1 MVLESTVICVDNSE
15 YMRNGDFVPTRLLAQ
30 QDAVN
35 MVCTSKTRANPE
47 NTVALLTL
55 SSLKVLST
63 LTNEVGKVM
72 SCLHQIEPEGEVNFL
87 TGIKVA
93 QLALK
98 HRQSKN
104 HKTRIVLF
112 VGSPIEAD
120 EKDLQRLAKKLKK
133 EKVNVDIVN
142 FGETNDNT
150 DKLTNFVSTLNGKEG
165 TGSHIVTVSVGPSL
179 SDALKKSPILSGD
192 DMGGMGS
199 SGFDFIDANQDPD
212 LALALRVSLEEQRQ
226 RQEEENKS
234 SGGTVG
240 EGGSTTILET
250 PISTLGDNVDL
261 SQLSEE
267 EQIALAMQ
275 MSLAGVE
282 DDMTKP
288 SSEEVTPVAL
298 GGGETVEDDL
308 GDPDVLADVMA
319 DPEFLQQVL
328 TDLPGVDASS
338 EAVKSVMGNI
348 QKGNKNK
355 KDKEGDD
362 EGESAPKK
370 PRKDN

>member
-35 MVCTSKTRANPE
+35 MVCNSKTRANPE

-55 SSLKVLST
+55 GSLKVLST
-63 LTNEVGKVM
+63 LTNEVGKVLSSM
-72 SCLHQIEPEGEVNFL
+72 HQIEPEGEVNFL
-87 TGIKVA
+87 TGIKIA

-104 HKTRIVLF
+104 HKTRIIIF
-112 VGSPIEAD
+112 VGSPIDSD

-142 FGETNDNT
+142 FGETEENT
-150 DKLTNFVSTLNGKEG
+150 EKLTNFVSTLNGKEG
-165 TGSHIVTVSVGPSL
+165 TGSHIVTVSIGPSL
-179 SDALKKSPILSGD
+179 SDALKKSPILSGE
-192 DMGGMGS
+192 DMGGMGG

-234 SGGTVG
+234 TGGVG
-240 EGGSTTILET
+240 DAT
-250 PISTLGDNVDL
+250 PSAGLGDNVDL

-282 DDMTKP
+282 DDMLKAEEPTAA
-288 SSEEVTPVAL
+288 SSTAATAEAD
-298 GGGETVEDDL
+298 DDL

-319 DPEFLQQVL
+319 DPEFLKQVM
-328 TDLPGVDASS
+328 TELPGVDPSS

-355 KDKEGDD
+355 KEDDDDDD
-362 EGESAPKK
+362 EGESAAKK
-370 PRKDN
+370 PRKDNN

>member
-47 NTVALLTL
+47 NTVGLLTL

-63 LTNEVGKVM
+63 LTTEVGKVM
-72 SCLHQIEPEGEVNFL
+72 SCLHSIEPEGEVNL
-87 TGIKVA
+87 MTGIKIA

-104 HKTRIVLF
+104 HKTRIVVF
-112 VGSPIEAD
+112 VGSPVLSD

-142 FGETNDNT
+142 FGESEVNT
-150 DKLTNFVSTLNGKEG
+150 EKLTNFVNTLNGKEG
-165 TGSHIVTVSVGPSL
+165 TSSRIITVSIGPSL
-179 SDALKKSPILSGD
+179 SDALMKSPILAGE
-192 DMGGMGS
+192 DMGGVGG
-199 SGFDFIDANQDPD
+199 SGFDFIDANQDPE

-226 RQEEENKS
+226 RQEEENKGS
-234 SGGTVG
+234 NTGTAP
-240 EGGSTTILET
+240 ESPL
-250 PISTLGDNVDL
+250 PAMGDNVDL

-275 MSLAGVE
+275 MSLAGVDDDGVEGSDGIE
-282 DDMTKP
+282 DIPD
-288 SSEEVTPVAL
+288 
-298 GGGETVEDDL
+298 GDL
-308 GDPDVLADVMA
+308 ADSDVLADVMA

-328 TDLPGVDASS
+328 TDLPGVDPSS

-355 KDKEGDD
+355 KEKDDDD

-370 PRKDN
+370 ARKDD

>member
-15 YMRNGDFVPTRLLAQ
+15 FMRNGDFVPTRLLAQ

-35 MVCTSKTRANPE
+35 MVCTAKTRANPE
-47 NTVALLTL
+47 NTVGLLTL

-63 LTNEVGKVM
+63 LTTEVGKVM
-72 SCLHQIEPEGEVNFL
+72 SCLHSIEPEGEVNFM
-87 TGIKVA
+87 TGIKIA

-104 HKTRIVLF
+104 HKTRIVVF
-112 VGSPIEAD
+112 VGSPILSD

-142 FGETNDNT
+142 FGESDVNT
-150 DKLTNFVSTLNGKEG
+150 EKLTNFVSTLNGKEG
-165 TGSHIVTVSVGPSL
+165 TSSRIITISIGPTL
-179 SDALKKSPILSGD
+179 SDALMKSPILAGE
-192 DMGGMGS
+192 DMGGVGGG
-199 SGFDFIDANQDPD
+199 GFDFIDANQDPE

-226 RQEEENKS
+226 RQEEENKD
-234 SGGTVG
+234 
-240 EGGSTTILET
+240 STDTADTET
-250 PISTLGDNVDL
+250 PAMGDNVDL

-275 MSLAGVE
+275 MSLAGV
-282 DDMTKP
+282 DDDVGEA
-288 SSEEVTPVAL
+288 SEGIADLPD
-298 GGGETVEDDL
+298 DDL
-308 GDPDVLADVMA
+308 ADPDVLADVMA

-328 TDLPGVDASS
+328 TDLPGVDPSS

-348 QKGNKNK
+348 QKGNKNR
-355 KDKEGDD
+355 KDEDDDGD
-362 EGESAPKK
+362 GESAPKK
-370 PRKDN
+370 PRKDD

>member
-35 MVCTSKTRANPE
+35 MLCTSKTRANPE

-55 SSLKVLST
+55 GSLKVLST

-72 SCLHQIEPEGEVNFL
+72 SCLHQIEPQGEVNFL
-87 TGIKVA
+87 TGIKIA

-104 HKTRIVLF
+104 HKTRIIIF
-112 VGSPIEAD
+112 VGSPIDSD

-142 FGETNDNT
+142 FGETEDNT
-150 DKLTNFVSTLNGKEG
+150 EKLTNFVSTLNGKEG
-165 TGSHIVTVSVGPSL
+165 TGSHIVTVSIGPTL
-179 SDALKKSPILSGD
+179 SDALKKSPILSGE
-192 DMGGMGS
+192 DMGGMGG

-226 RQEEENKS
+226 RQEEENK
-234 SGGTVG
+234 GGAGDAPV
-240 EGGSTTILET
+240 SASL
-250 PISTLGDNVDL
+250 SDNVDL

-282 DDMTKP
+282 DDMPKAEETN
-288 SSEEVTPVAL
+288 SSTATAAEAD
-298 GGGETVEDDL
+298 DDL

-328 TDLPGVDASS
+328 TDLPGVDPSS

-355 KDKEGDD
+355 KEDDDDD
-362 EGESAPKK
+362 EPGESAAKK